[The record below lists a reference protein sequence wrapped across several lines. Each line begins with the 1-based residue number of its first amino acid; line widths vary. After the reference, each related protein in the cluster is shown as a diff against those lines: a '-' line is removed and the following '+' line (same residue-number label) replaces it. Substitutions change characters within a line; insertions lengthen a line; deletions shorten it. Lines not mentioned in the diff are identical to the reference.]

1 MKNQVNMTTL
11 KETKKALIALKK
23 WRSVNKEF
31 RIMLLKKRSF
41 VNYKNTQHLNKIGKA
56 MNKQNEKFNK
66 EIENIKKK
74 NTNPTAEK

>member
-31 RIMLLKKRSF
+31 RIMLLKKF
-41 VNYKNTQHLNKIGKA
+41 CELQEYTTL
-56 MNKQNEKFNK
+56 KQNWESN
-66 EIENIKKK
+66 E
-74 NTNPTAEK
+74 